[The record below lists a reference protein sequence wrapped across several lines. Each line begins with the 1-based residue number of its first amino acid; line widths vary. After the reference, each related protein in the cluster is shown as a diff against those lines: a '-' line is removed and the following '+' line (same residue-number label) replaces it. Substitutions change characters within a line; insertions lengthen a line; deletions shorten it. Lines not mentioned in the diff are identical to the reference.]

1 MDQNS
6 VSIVHSI
13 YEANAALRCLK
24 PIAMPQSPCLI
35 PTKHNL
41 MPRIQHSV
49 WPIII
54 TSIRFLLYAEYKNDE
69 YNILPKPANMED
81 PQQVMSFQ
89 PSPTQPAN
97 IPPLH
102 NHNVVYSNSGP
113 ATPIKNGRM
122 ASRLKKD
129 DQQKSSNFSRDIVSP
144 QRAQA
149 WFNKILQ
156 NGDKSPFF
164 ILSAFLLFFK
174 SYTLS
179 LYQIQQIV
187 ELIKTDYNKNC
198 NYWKFWT
205 IEKFQLFFADE
216 L

>member
-1 MDQNS
+1 M
-6 VSIVHSI
+6 
-13 YEANAALRCLK
+13 
-24 PIAMPQSPCLI
+24 
-35 PTKHNL
+35 
-41 MPRIQHSV
+41 
-49 WPIII
+49 
-54 TSIRFLLYAEYKNDE
+54 TSI
-69 YNILPKPANMED
+69 I
-81 PQQVMSFQ
+81 SFQ
-89 PSPTQPAN
+89 NLRIWRTHSKLCHFSHLPQPAN